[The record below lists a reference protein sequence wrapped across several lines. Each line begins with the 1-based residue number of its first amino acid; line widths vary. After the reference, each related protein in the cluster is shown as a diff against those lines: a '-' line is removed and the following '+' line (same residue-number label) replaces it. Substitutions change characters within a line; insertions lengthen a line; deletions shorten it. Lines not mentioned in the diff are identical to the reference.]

1 MKKDIWV
8 LEKDGTWKYELDI
21 SPYYNDTNN
30 CSRCA
35 MKNICED
42 DKYISYSDKDGK
54 IVPAKGHICAA
65 FSEHYISKI
74 ISVYKVIPKGKEN
87 TRIAIERNAV
97 IPANEI
103 FQEFCKKLCPIKS
116 DDYSCSKSLECPM
129 YNTSFSKYL
138 KVFYIDEN

>member
-1 MKKDIWV
+1 MNKIVWI

-21 SPYYNDTNN
+21 SPYYNDNNN

-35 MKNICED
+35 IKDICED
-42 DKYISYSDKDGK
+42 SKYISYFNEEGK
-54 IVPAKGHICAA
+54 NVPARGHVCAA
-65 FSEHYISKI
+65 FPGNYISKV
-74 ISVYKVIPKGKEN
+74 ISVNRVIPKGKEN
-87 TRIAIERNAV
+87 TRVAIEKNAV
-97 IPANEI
+97 IPASEI
-103 FQEFCKKLCPIKS
+103 FQEFCKKLCPMKS